1 MLTVVFPMKDPAGRP
16 RNAFEWFVSK
26 YSVLLLVGILQAV
39 IASTM
44 LIFGLGLEVESL
56 WRFYL
61 FAIVVSL
68 TFLAIIQLLATTMG
82 NPGRFIAVII
92 LVLQLAASAGTF
104 PLELV
109 PKFFQVIHSLLPMTY
124 TINGFRTI
132 IASGDDSYLW
142 HQAAIL
148 GTVAIIMMAATTAY
162 FAWNVR
168 KMKQDEA

>member
-39 IASTM
+39 IASSM

-61 FAIVVSL
+61 FAIIVSL

-92 LVLQLAASAGTF
+92 LVLQLAKKCGYIPA
-104 PLELV
+104 
-109 PKFFQVIHSLLPMTY
+109 
-124 TINGFRTI
+124 
-132 IASGDDSYLW
+132 
-142 HQAAIL
+142 
-148 GTVAIIMMAATTAY
+148 
-162 FAWNVR
+162 
-168 KMKQDEA
+168 